1 MRVRCVG
8 GIVLDGAGRL
18 LLVRRGRP
26 PGVGSWSLPGGR
38 VEPGESDA
46 EALERELLEETGLAV
61 ATAGLAGT
69 VERPGPGGV
78 VYEIYDYFAT
88 PRASAPAQEDGAR
101 TDAAHTDS
109 AHTDSAHTDSAL
121 RAGDDAAE
129 AGWYGRDDL
138 ARLPLTSG
146 LLEVL
151 DAWRVFRAEVGG
163 PVGGEVS
170 G

>member
-26 PGVGSWSLPGGR
+26 PGVGLWSLPGGR

-61 ATAGLAGT
+61 VAGGLAGT
-69 VERPGPGGV
+69 VERPGPAGV
-78 VYEIYDYFAT
+78 VYEVHDYFAA
-88 PRASAPAQEDGAR
+88 PRAGAPAAGDG
-101 TDAAHTDS
+101 TGG
-109 AHTDSAHTDSAL
+109 AL
-121 RAGDDAAE
+121 RAGDDAAA
-129 AGWYGRDDL
+129 AGWFGRGDL
-138 ARLPLTSG
+138 DRLPLTSG

-151 DAWRVFRAEVGG
+151 DAWRVFHARG
-163 PVGGEVS
+163 VS